1 MDVSIC
7 VLSTDTL
14 TVFWAA
20 SQTSLAP
27 WELWIVKNEMLAL
40 VAILSEN
47 YNAQD
52 YDIFLHVQVML
63 VVDSNWDMGISN

>member
-14 TVFWAA
+14 TVFLAA

-47 YNAQD
+47 YNA
-52 YDIFLHVQVML
+52 
-63 VVDSNWDMGISN
+63 VVIRRQ